1 MKAECLLIPCCQFP
15 TSDLPDCGWAAAG
28 AACESVPVSLFSPQK
43 REICRRVCFGGVFFC
58 GVVFYSF
65 FISWRRSS
73 PSMTCKKLGEKK
85 GVWQNKGV

>member
-43 REICRRVCFGGVFFC
+43 REICRRVCFGGVFFLWC
-58 GVVFYSF
+58 CFLQFLYFLETFLTEHDLQETG
-65 FISWRRSS
+65 
-73 PSMTCKKLGEKK
+73 GKK
-85 GVWQNKGV
+85 GPWQNKGV